1 MMVSRI
7 ANRKETQIAD
17 CQMRHEKHADE
28 SPLPIAMGRGRG
40 RGLIA
45 VSVIINLYLIFIY
58 RKREW

>member
-1 MMVSRI
+1 MVSRI

-17 CQMRHEKHADE
+17 WQKRRENHADE